1 MAFVCAAECFNIFH
15 CSLLLALCS
24 VSCYILFMTVEQTVE
39 IPDSHRL
46 TIEVPREV
54 PVGRTIIAFTPASV
68 KKSKDKRYDSAPLPG
83 GSYNTVEEAL
93 QAAVEKAADPNRK
106 SISRFFGK
114 HKGIFGG
121 DGVAYQRAI
130 RDEWD

>member
-1 MAFVCAAECFNIFH
+1 
-15 CSLLLALCS
+15 
-24 VSCYILFMTVEQTVE
+24 MTVEQTVE
-39 IPDSHRL
+39 IPEDQ
-46 TIEVPREV
+46 
-54 PVGRTIIAFTPASV
+54 
-68 KKSKDKRYDSAPLPG
+68 RYDSAPLPG

-106 SISRFFGK
+106 PISRFFGK

-130 RDEWD
+130 RDEWN